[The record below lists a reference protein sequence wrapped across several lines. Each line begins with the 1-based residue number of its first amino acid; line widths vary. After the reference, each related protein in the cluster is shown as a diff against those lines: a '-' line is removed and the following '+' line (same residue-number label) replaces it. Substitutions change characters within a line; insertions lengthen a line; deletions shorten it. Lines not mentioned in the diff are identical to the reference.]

1 MDIKVSSAVG
11 HPRLLSCRRPCPLRA
26 TTGSS
31 SFAAPSSPPADA
43 LSKASCGAGEGAAQF
58 WGPAAQP
65 AVLFLSEPF
74 RSCRW
79 PISTS
84 PMGVFAPSRSME
96 LRTAGERDSWET
108 VRIAGRPSRHS
119 VSRVQPSGGVIGV
132 ETVNACAVALDYRVY
147 CWGEVF
153 DNYRELG
160 IPQSGQLR
168 VPTLASV
175 VPPLYDI
182 SMGRNQCGIGPMS
195 AVCWGQWYNGV
206 TWGQGPGPEFPRLGG
221 YPVQLV
227 ETANFTLLALSV
239 TGHLWFW
246 GQPVDG
252 GWSLSPEP
260 VQVGPPVPWLDMAV
274 GGGDAYS
281 ILRADSTVYR
291 WTRFTSGYPSY
302 STNGFVVS

>member
-1 MDIKVSSAVG
+1 MDIKVSSAVD

-74 RSCRW
+74 RSFRW
-79 PISTS
+79 PISTW
-84 PMGVFAPSRSME
+84 PMGTFAPSRSME

-108 VRIAGRPSRHS
+108 VTIAGRPSRQS
-119 VSRVQPSGGVIGV
+119 GSRVQSSGGVSGSRPLTHARSPWITGCIAGV
-132 ETVNACAVALDYRVY
+132 RSSAITGNWVFRSPGNFGYRR
-147 CWGEVF
+147 W
-153 DNYRELG
+153 
-160 IPQSGQLR
+160 PQS
-168 VPTLASV
+168 S
-175 VPPLYDI
+175 PPLYDI